1 MMISRKLLFPNL
13 SRFCSTNAERL
24 DPIQEALLNEQC
36 ILVDENDHELGQASK
51 RLCHLVDPKSGI
63 APLHRAFSLFIF
75 NQNNELLMQ
84 QRSNTK
90 ITFPGRWTNTCCS
103 HPLFVPEERN
113 LKEGKNSMIIYFC

>member
-1 MMISRKLLFPNL
+1 MIGPFS
-13 SRFCSTNAERL
+13 
-24 DPIQEALLNEQC
+24 EQC
-36 ILVDENDHELGQASK
+36 ILVDENDHEVGQASK

-63 APLHRAFSLFIF
+63 SPLHRAFSLFIF

-84 QRSNTK
+84 QRSDTK

-113 LKEGKNSMIIYFC
+113 LKEGN